1 MKIRV
6 CIVAGAALLSA
17 ASIFTSQA
25 NAQQAYGGGYSNIWS
40 AAQGTSDGYGNA
52 NAYDLST
59 SGALATAGGGGLSG
73 TSGGYIGG
81 GITSAFTTSTAAT
94 NSSGSGYAQAQTS
107 GYAGGAV
114 AGYGGRGR

>member
-17 ASIFTSQA
+17 ASILISQA

-52 NAYDLST
+52 NAYDAST
-59 SGALATAGGGGLSG
+59 SGALATAGGGLSG
-73 TSGGYIGG
+73 SGGGYIGG
-81 GITSAFTTSTAAT
+81 GITSAFTTSTAVT
-94 NSSGSGYAQAQTS
+94 TSSGSGYAQAQTS
-107 GYAGGAV
+107 GYAGGSV